1 MTSAA
6 PVISDVTYQ
15 GLLDDPYPIFKRVRD
30 TASAVF
36 VAAANLTLVTRFD
49 DIVKIERDPATYSSD
64 NPASLV
70 NKVMGPTF
78 MRKDGAEHAVGR
90 KAIEPSFRSGTI
102 KEHWAP
108 RFAEICDRLIGSLG
122 GAGEADLFPALA
134 APMASLSLMEMIG
147 FKEMPWETLALWS
160 QSLIDGAGN
169 YARDA
174 EIERKAMEA
183 GAGIDAAIEA
193 VLDHHRAHP
202 NPSILSSMVNADP
215 PMPIE
220 EIRANIKVI
229 IGGGL
234 NEPRDAILTLTLGLL
249 ANPAQKDG
257 VIAKPELWPNAFEE
271 AVRWI
276 SPIGMYPRRVTRET
290 DLSGVTLPEGVQIGL
305 CVGAANR
312 DDRRFAEP
320 DAFDVFRPRQSHLA
334 FGAGAHFCAGTWV
347 SRQTVGKIVVPML
360 LERFRNLRL
369 REDAPPLI
377 RGWVFRGPVSLPV
390 RWDA

>member
-1 MTSAA
+1 MASAA
-6 PVISDVTYQ
+6 PVITDISYTD
-15 GLLDDPYPIFKRVRD
+15 LLEDPYPIFKRVRD
-30 TASAVF
+30 TAPAVF

-49 DIVKIERDPATYSSD
+49 DIMSIERDPATYSSD

-78 MRKDGAEHAVGR
+78 MRKDGAAHAAGR
-90 KAIEPSFRSGTI
+90 KAIEPSFRPGTI

-108 RFAEICDRLIGSLG
+108 KFTGICERLIGSLRE
-122 GAGEADLFPALA
+122 AGEADLFSALA

-147 FKEMPWETLALWS
+147 FKAMPWETLAEWS

-169 YARDA
+169 YSRDA

-193 VLDHHRAHP
+193 MLDHHRANP
-202 NPSILSSMVNADP
+202 NPSILSSMVHADP

-220 EIRANIKVI
+220 EMRANIKVI

-249 ANPAQKDG
+249 ENHAQKES
-257 VIAKPELWPNAFEE
+257 VLAKPELWPTAFEE
-271 AVRWI
+271 AIRWI
-276 SPIGMYPRRVTRET
+276 SPIGMYPRRVTRPA
-290 DLSGVTLPEGVQIGL
+290 DLAGVALPEGVQIGL

-312 DDRRFAEP
+312 DDRRFIEP
-320 DAFDVFRPRQSHLA
+320 DRFDVFRPKQSHLA

-347 SRQTVGKIVVPML
+347 SRQTVGRIVVPML
-360 LERFRNLRL
+360 FERLANLRL
-369 REDAPPLI
+369 REDAPPVI

>member
-1 MTSAA
+1 MASTA
-6 PVISDVTYQ
+6 PVVADVTYED
-15 GLLDDPYPIFKRVRD
+15 LLADPYPTFRRVRD
-30 TASAVF
+30 TAPAVF

-49 DIVKIERDPATYSSD
+49 DIMKIERDPATYSSD

-78 MRKDGAEHAVGR
+78 MRKDGAEHAAGR
-90 KAIEPSFRSGTI
+90 KAIEPSFRPGTI

-108 RFAEICDRLIGSLG
+108 KFAEICERLVNSLN

-169 YARDA
+169 YSRDA
-174 EIERKAMEA
+174 EIDRKAMEA

-202 NPSILSSMVNADP
+202 SPSILSSMVHADP

-249 ANPAQKDG
+249 ANPTQKQS
-257 VIAKPELWPNAFEE
+257 VLAKPELWPNVFEE

-276 SPIGMYPRRVTRET
+276 SPIGMYPRRVTREA
-290 DLSGVTLPEGVQIGL
+290 DLSGVTLPEGLQIGL

-312 DDRRFAEP
+312 DDRRFADP
-320 DAFDVFRPRQSHLA
+320 DRFDIFRPRQSHLA

-347 SRQTVGKIVVPML
+347 SRQTVGRIVAPML
-360 LERFRNLRL
+360 FERLANLRL
-369 REDAPPLI
+369 RDDAPPVL

-390 RWDA
+390 CWDA

>member
-1 MTSAA
+1 MASAV
-6 PVISDVTYQ
+6 PVIADIAYED
-15 GLLDDPYPIFKRVRD
+15 LLDDPYPIFKRVRD

-36 VAAANLTLVTRFD
+36 MPAANLTLVTRFD
-49 DIVKIERDPATYSSD
+49 DIMSIERDPATYSSD

-90 KAIEPSFRSGTI
+90 KAIEPSFRPGTI
-102 KEHWAP
+102 KEHRAP
-108 RFAEICDRLIGSLG
+108 KFAEICEGLIDSLIE
-122 GAGEADLFPALA
+122 AGEADLFPALA

-169 YARDA
+169 YSRDA

-183 GAGIDAAIEA
+183 GAGIDVAIEA

-202 NPSILSSMVNADP
+202 NPSILSSMVHADP

-220 EIRANIKVI
+220 GIRANIKVI

-249 ANPAQKDG
+249 ANPAQKES
-257 VIAKPELWPNAFEE
+257 VLAKPELWPNAFEE
-271 AVRWI
+271 AVRWV
-276 SPIGMYPRRVTRET
+276 SPIGMYPRRVTRAA
-290 DLSGVTLPEGVQIGL
+290 DLSGVTLPEGLQIGL

-312 DDRRFAEP
+312 DDRRFADP
-320 DAFDVFRPRQSHLA
+320 DRFDILRPRQSHLA

-347 SRQTVGKIVVPML
+347 SRQTVGRIVVPML
-360 LERFRNLRL
+360 FERLANLRL
-369 REDAPPLI
+369 RDDAPPLV

>member
-1 MTSAA
+1 MMSAV
-6 PVISDVTYQ
+6 PVAADVSYDA
-15 GLLDDPYPIFKRVRD
+15 LLDDPYPIFRRVRD
-30 TASAVF
+30 MAPAVF

-49 DIVKIERDPATYSSD
+49 DIMKIERDPATYSSD

-90 KAIEPSFRSGTI
+90 KAIEPSFRPGTI

-108 RFAEICDRLIGSLG
+108 KFAEICEGLIDSLIE
-122 GAGEADLFPALA
+122 AGEADLFPALA

-169 YARDA
+169 YSRDA

-202 NPSILSSMVNADP
+202 NPSILSSMVHADP

-220 EIRANIKVI
+220 GIRANIKVI

-249 ANPAQKDG
+249 ANSDSEGERSRQAGAMANRVRGGGALDLADRHVSAPRDARRRSVRRDASGRPADWTLRRRGESRRQALRRSGPVRHLTAEAIAPGLRCRRAFLRGHLGLAADG
-257 VIAKPELWPNAFEE
+257 RQDRGAD
-271 AVRWI
+271 AVRTSGQS
-276 SPIGMYPRRVTRET
+276 SPPR
-290 DLSGVTLPEGVQIGL
+290 
-305 CVGAANR
+305 
-312 DDRRFAEP
+312 
-320 DAFDVFRPRQSHLA
+320 
-334 FGAGAHFCAGTWV
+334 
-347 SRQTVGKIVVPML
+347 
-360 LERFRNLRL
+360 
-369 REDAPPLI
+369 
-377 RGWVFRGPVSLPV
+377 
-390 RWDA
+390 

>member
-6 PVISDVTYQ
+6 PVITDIAYKD
-15 GLLDDPYPIFKRVRD
+15 LLDDPYPIFKRVRD

-49 DIVKIERDPATYSSD
+49 DIAKIERDPVTFSSD

-78 MRKDGAEHAVGR
+78 MRKDGAEHAAGR

-102 KEHWAP
+102 KEHWTP
-108 RFAEICDRLIGSLG
+108 KFAEICERLISSLG
-122 GAGEADLFPALA
+122 GASEADLFHSLA

-147 FKEMPWETLALWS
+147 FREMRWETLALWS

-174 EIERKAMEA
+174 EIDRKAMEA
-183 GAGIDAAIEA
+183 GAGIDAAIAA

-202 NPSILSSMVNADP
+202 NPSILSSMVHADL

-234 NEPRDAILTLTLGLL
+234 NEPRDAILTLTMGLL
-249 ANPAQKDG
+249 ANPAQRDS
-257 VIAKPELWPNAFEE
+257 VLAKPDLWPNAFEE

-290 DLSGVTLPEGVQIGL
+290 DLSGVTLPEGLQIGL

-312 DDRRFAEP
+312 DDRRFADP
-320 DAFDVFRPRQSHLA
+320 DRFDIFRPKQSHLA
-334 FGAGAHFCAGTWV
+334 FGAGAHFCAGTWA

-360 LERFRNLRL
+360 FGRLRNLRL
-369 REDAPPLI
+369 SEDAPPLI